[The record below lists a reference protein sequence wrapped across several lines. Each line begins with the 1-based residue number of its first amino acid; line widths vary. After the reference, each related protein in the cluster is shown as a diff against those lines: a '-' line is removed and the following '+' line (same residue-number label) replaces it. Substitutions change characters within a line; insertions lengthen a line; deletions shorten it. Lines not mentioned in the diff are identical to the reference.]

1 MNLAPRR
8 VEHAIVTGA
17 RALERRVRFEPLL
30 CFSAM
35 LRPHWVKVS
44 VRRRRIVHSLVG
56 AMASSKLGA
65 VHLPNLP
72 GGILLAVCAA

>member
-35 LRPHWVKVS
+35 LRSHWVKVS
-44 VRRRRIVHSLVG
+44 VRRRRIFHSG
-56 AMASSKLGA
+56 
-65 VHLPNLP
+65 
-72 GGILLAVCAA
+72 